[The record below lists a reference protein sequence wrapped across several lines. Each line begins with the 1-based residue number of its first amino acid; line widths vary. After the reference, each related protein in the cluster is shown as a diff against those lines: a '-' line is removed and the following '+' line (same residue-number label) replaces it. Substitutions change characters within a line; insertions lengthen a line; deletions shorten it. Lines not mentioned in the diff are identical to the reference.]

1 VTNAGGL
8 GVLGELAHAPEQIAQ
23 DIAWLRERVGD
34 KPFGV
39 DLIFPASLP
48 EKAPS
53 LEERRQVITQEHR
66 DFVQQFMEQHHLPEP
81 ASTRGSDAAVPI
93 GMSSLDDARRQLD
106 VLLEERVPLI
116 AAGLGSPAFVLDAAH
131 ARGIKVAGLVGRT
144 RQARREIEA
153 GVDIIIAQG
162 YDGGGHTGEIGTFTL
177 VPQVVAI
184 AGDTPVLCAGGVGT
198 GRHLA
203 AALCFGAAGVWSGTL
218 WLASRESD
226 SSLLV
231 KEKILASTEDDTIR
245 SRALTGKPAR
255 QLKSAWNLAWEAPDA
270 PPPLPFPL
278 QMVLSGR
285 IMAAARE
292 TNDPALAGSPAGQV
306 IGTIDAIKPCRE
318 IIYDMVEEA
327 RDVFDS
333 LLGVPVA

>member
-1 VTNAGGL
+1 MHDPLKTKICDMFGIEFPILAFSHCKDVVAAVTNAGGL

-66 DFVQQFMEQHHLPEP
+66 DFLQRFMEQHHLPEP
-81 ASTRGSDAAVPI
+81 ASTRGADAAVPI

-144 RQARREIEA
+144 RLARREIEA

-184 AGDTPVLCAGGVGT
+184 AGDT
-198 GRHLA
+198 
-203 AALCFGAAGVWSGTL
+203 
-218 WLASRESD
+218 
-226 SSLLV
+226 
-231 KEKILASTEDDTIR
+231 
-245 SRALTGKPAR
+245 
-255 QLKSAWNLAWEAPDA
+255 
-270 PPPLPFPL
+270 
-278 QMVLSGR
+278 
-285 IMAAARE
+285 
-292 TNDPALAGSPAGQV
+292 
-306 IGTIDAIKPCRE
+306 
-318 IIYDMVEEA
+318 
-327 RDVFDS
+327 
-333 LLGVPVA
+333 